1 MRPTGSDNAVPPARE
16 VAPACP
22 VFLRWV
28 ASGAAVL
35 ENRVML
41 EPTRISAGRILIVMP
56 NWLGDAVMATPFLR
70 SIRRLYSHAHI
81 AALGRPLVQPVL
93 SGLELVN
100 EPLAYW
106 VGGSGKPDARK
117 TAAMLARKNFD
128 LAILLP
134 NSFRSSWILWRAGI
148 PRRLG
153 YNREY
158 RRALLTDTIN
168 PVGRSPDEIQL
179 QLARGAVRK
188 LMLRQTVPDDAVLC
202 PDGRT
207 GWQLESAGPVIA
219 LTPSPLAVWRA
230 RRHNFQPLSAIDY
243 YLRLAGYLGGQ
254 TDDRTMLLGMTP
266 AETAEANSVLAQAA
280 ISSMDSYML
289 LFPGA
294 NFGASKCWPS
304 ERFAAVARQ
313 VADAAGPFNGRVLIA
328 SAPAE
333 KPLVDA
339 LLASLSGANDIRRRV
354 VALYTLNAG
363 RGVSLGALK
372 ELVRRANL
380 VLCNDTGP
388 RHFAVAMG
396 TPLVT
401 LFGPTDPRWA
411 ETFYNQ
417 EIQLSLPVPCGPCQ
431 LKKCPTDH
439 RCMNLLDVPMVM
451 AAIERQWRQLRP
463 SAEPG
468 GDH

>member
-1 MRPTGSDNAVPPARE
+1 
-16 VAPACP
+16 
-22 VFLRWV
+22 
-28 ASGAAVL
+28 
-35 ENRVML
+35 ML
-41 EPTRISAGRILIVMP
+41 EPTRMSAGRILIVMP

-70 SIRRLYSHAHI
+70 SIRELYPKAHI
-81 AALGRPLVQPVL
+81 AAIGRPLVQPVL

-100 EPLAYW
+100 EPLAYS
-106 VGGSGKPDARK
+106 VGSSAKPDARQ
-117 TAAMLARKNFD
+117 TAAMLARKKFD

-168 PVGRSPDEIQL
+168 PIPRSPEEIQL
-179 QLARGAVRK
+179 QLARSAVRK
-188 LMLRQTVPDDAVLC
+188 IMVQQAVPDDAALRS
-202 PDGRT
+202 DGRT
-207 GWQLESAGPVIA
+207 GWHLESAGQAKA
-219 LTPSPLAVWRA
+219 LTASVLALWRA
-230 RRHNFQPLSAIDY
+230 RRNNFQPLPTIDY
-243 YLRLAGYLGGQ
+243 YLRLAGYLGGH
-254 TDDRTMLLGMTP
+254 TDNRTMMLGITS
-266 AETAEANSVLAQAA
+266 AEATEARSVLAEVGIGSA
-280 ISSMDSYML
+280 DSFML

-294 NFGASKCWPS
+294 NFGASKCWPP

-313 VADAAGPFNGRVLIA
+313 VADASGPFNGRVLIA

-339 LLASLSGANDIRRRV
+339 VLASLAGAGDHHRRV
-354 VALYTLNAG
+354 VALYTLNTG

-372 ELVRRANL
+372 ELVRQANL

-417 EIQLSLPVPCGPCQ
+417 EIQLSLPIPCGPCQ

-439 RCMNLLDVPMVM
+439 RCMKLLDVGMVV
-451 AAIERQWRQLRP
+451 AAIQRQWRHLRP
-463 SAEPG
+463 ASGQG
-468 GDH
+468 GGH

>member
-1 MRPTGSDNAVPPARE
+1 
-16 VAPACP
+16 
-22 VFLRWV
+22 
-28 ASGAAVL
+28 
-35 ENRVML
+35 ML
-41 EPTRISAGRILIVMP
+41 DPIRISAGRILIVMP

-70 SIRRLYSHAHI
+70 SIRELYPRAHI
-81 AALGRPLVQPVL
+81 AAIGRPLVQPVL
-93 SGLELVN
+93 SGLEMVN
-100 EPLAYW
+100 EPLAYSTA
-106 VGGSGKPDARK
+106 GGEKPDVRK
-117 TAAMLARKNFD
+117 TSAMLARKKFD

-168 PVGRSPDEIQL
+168 PVPRSPDEIQL
-179 QLARGAVRK
+179 QLARGAVRN
-188 LMLRQTVPDDAVLC
+188 LMRQHAVSSDAVLRS
-202 PDGRT
+202 DGRT
-207 GWQLESAGPVIA
+207 GWQLESAGGVQTLVPSTLA
-219 LTPSPLAVWRA
+219 LWRA
-230 RRHNFQPLSAIDY
+230 RRHNFQPLPTIDY
-243 YLRLAGYLGGQ
+243 YLRLAGYLGGR
-254 TDDRTMLLGMTP
+254 TDDRMMRLGMTS
-266 AETAEANSVLAQAA
+266 AETTEARSVLAEVG
-280 ISSMDSYML
+280 IGSVDSYML

-294 NFGASKCWPS
+294 NFGASKCWLP

-313 VADAAGPFNGRVLIA
+313 IADSAGPFNARVLIA

-333 KPLVDA
+333 KTLVDA
-339 LLASLSGANDIRRRV
+339 LLASLAGADDVRHRV
-354 VALYTLNAG
+354 LALYRLNAG

-372 ELVRRANL
+372 ELVRQANL

-411 ETFYNQ
+411 ETFYSQ
-417 EIQLSLPVPCGPCQ
+417 EVQLSLPVPCGPCQ

-439 RCMNLLDVPMVM
+439 RCMNLLEVGMVM
-451 AAIERQWRQLRP
+451 SAIQRQWRQLRP
-463 SAEPG
+463 SAGAG
-468 GDH
+468 GDR

>member
-1 MRPTGSDNAVPPARE
+1 
-16 VAPACP
+16 
-22 VFLRWV
+22 
-28 ASGAAVL
+28 
-35 ENRVML
+35 ML
-41 EPTRISAGRILIVMP
+41 DPIRISAGRILIVMP

-70 SIRRLYSHAHI
+70 SIRELYPRAHI
-81 AALGRPLVQPVL
+81 AAIGRPLVQPVL
-93 SGLELVN
+93 SGLEMVN
-100 EPLAYW
+100 EPLAYSTA
-106 VGGSGKPDARK
+106 GGEKPDARK
-117 TAAMLARKNFD
+117 TSAMLARKKFD

-168 PVGRSPDEIQL
+168 PVPRSPDEIQL
-179 QLARGAVRK
+179 QLARGAVRN
-188 LMLRQTVPDDAVLC
+188 LMRQHAVSSDAVLRS
-202 PDGRT
+202 DGRT
-207 GWQLESAGPVIA
+207 GWQLESAGGVQTLVPSTLA
-219 LTPSPLAVWRA
+219 LWRA
-230 RRHNFQPLSAIDY
+230 RRHNFQPLPTIDY
-243 YLRLAGYLGGQ
+243 YLRLAGYLGGR
-254 TDDRTMLLGMTP
+254 TDDRMMRLGMTS
-266 AETAEANSVLAQAA
+266 AETTEARSVLAEVG
-280 ISSMDSYML
+280 IGSVDSYML

-294 NFGASKCWPS
+294 NFGASKCWLP

-313 VADAAGPFNGRVLIA
+313 IADSAGPFNARVLIA

-339 LLASLSGANDIRRRV
+339 LLASLAGADDVRHRV
-354 VALYTLNAG
+354 LALYRLNAG

-372 ELVRRANL
+372 ELVRQANL

-411 ETFYNQ
+411 ETFYSQ
-417 EIQLSLPVPCGPCQ
+417 EVQLSLPVPCGPCQ

-439 RCMNLLDVPMVM
+439 RCMNLLEVGMVM
-451 AAIERQWRQLRP
+451 SAIQRQWRQLRP
-463 SAEPG
+463 SAGAG
-468 GDH
+468 GDR

>member
-1 MRPTGSDNAVPPARE
+1 
-16 VAPACP
+16 
-22 VFLRWV
+22 
-28 ASGAAVL
+28 
-35 ENRVML
+35 ML
-41 EPTRISAGRILIVMP
+41 EPIRISAGRILIVMP

-70 SIRRLYSHAHI
+70 SMRELNPKAHI
-81 AALGRPLVQPVL
+81 AAIGRPLVQPVL
-93 SGLELVN
+93 SGLEFVN
-100 EPLAYW
+100 EPLAYS
-106 VGGSGKPDARK
+106 VGSSGKPDAQK
-117 TAAMLARKNFD
+117 TAAMLARKSFD

-168 PVGRSPDEIQL
+168 PIRRSQEEIQL

-188 LMLRQTVPDDAVLC
+188 LMLQQAVPGDAALC
-202 PDGRT
+202 SDGRT
-207 GWQLESAGPVIA
+207 GWQLESAGQVKA
-219 LTPSPLAVWRA
+219 LMPSALALWRA
-230 RRHNFQPLSAIDY
+230 RRHNFQPLSTIDY
-243 YLRLAGYLGGQ
+243 YLRLAGYLGGR
-254 TDDRTMLLGMTP
+254 TDDRTMRLGVTS
-266 AETAEANSVLAQAA
+266 AEMAEARNVLAEVGIGQV
-280 ISSMDSYML
+280 DPYML

-294 NFGASKCWPS
+294 NFGASKCWPP

-313 VADAAGPFNGRVLIA
+313 VADTAGPYNGRVLIA

-339 LLASLSGANDIRRRV
+339 LLGSVAGAGDLRRRV
-354 VALYTLNAG
+354 VALYTLNTG

-372 ELVRRANL
+372 ELVRQANL

-417 EIQLSLPVPCGPCQ
+417 EIQLSIPVPCGPCQ
-431 LKKCPTDH
+431 LKQCPTDH
-439 RCMNLLDVPMVM
+439 RCMNLLDVGMVM
-451 AAIERQWRQLRP
+451 SAIQRQWRQLRP
-463 SAEPG
+463 CAGQG